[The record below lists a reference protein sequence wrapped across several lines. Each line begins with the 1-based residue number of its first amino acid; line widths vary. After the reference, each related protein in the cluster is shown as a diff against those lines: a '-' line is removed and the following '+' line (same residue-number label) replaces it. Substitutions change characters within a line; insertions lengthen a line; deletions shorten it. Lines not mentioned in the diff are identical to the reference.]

1 MSTELSI
8 EMSQSNTPLP
18 PVVIGIVVVYCLYWF
33 FYLISLCFNK
43 DVEYKNEKVE
53 KVKTE
58 KLKTEKVKIEKN
70 EKNEKVEMSITD
82 IIESVDKMQD
92 DHIHDLLAHLT
103 KRCIILNWYDRDH
116 LSMILGYAIDRK
128 EWDVIIRRQ
137 DEMADATNDLVHEW
151 ADCLLEE
158 ISSESHEEQD
168 TQKTLEEVL
177 HTLSNNQLRLYAGV
191 TSTNKTK
198 AELVDMILQQ
208 LQNNMK
214 RVIDRKLERMASL
227 LS

>member
-18 PVVIGIVVVYCLYWF
+18 SFVIGIVVVYCLYWF

-43 DVEYKNEKVE
+43 DVEYKNEKAE
-53 KVKTE
+53 KVKTD
-58 KLKTEKVKIEKN
+58 KTKIEKN

-82 IIESVDKMQD
+82 IIASVDKMQD

>member
-1 MSTELSI
+1 MSTELSHVNN
-8 EMSQSNTPLP
+8 NTPLP

-33 FYLISLCFNK
+33 FYLISLYFNK
-43 DVEYKNEKVE
+43 DVEYKHE
-53 KVKTE
+53 KVKE
-58 KLKTEKVKIEKN
+58 EVKAEVKIEK
-70 EKNEKVEMSITD
+70 VEMKITD
-82 IIESVDKMQD
+82 IIESVDNMSD
-92 DHIHDLLAHLT
+92 DNIHDLLAHLT

-128 EWDVIIRRQ
+128 DWDVILRRQ
-137 DEMADATNDLVHEW
+137 DEMADATNDLVQEW
-151 ADCLLEE
+151 ADCVMEE
-158 ISSESHEEQD
+158 ISNASEQDEQD

-177 HTLSNNQLRLYAGV
+177 YTLSNNQLRLYAGV

-198 AELVDMILQQ
+198 VELVDMILRQ

-214 RVIDRKLERMASL
+214 KVIDRKLERMASI